1 MHAQRAGV
9 LALALCLAS
18 RLAVAEEAIAPAQPA
33 APIAAPADARIRVA
47 KIRFEIGEYLCE
59 WTEEA
64 FPEDGPTGTT
74 AATVASFLDF
84 APGTVLTENELG
96 SRCRASRLRLL
107 DSGFFFDAQITVIP
121 PSRYP
126 ERRTVLV
133 SVREGFTWRF
143 GGGDG
148 FALVG
153 QDNAAGRRRSWR
165 LILGWKADAASW
177 RDELCL
183 GLPLVL
189 GAEAGWA
196 SEGQEDFVATRRFFG
211 SAEIGY
217 RPHPELTVF
226 AEGSAALYEY
236 SGGSALATF
245 PGSAEA
251 LESGPLFGVE
261 AGMASRSKREN
272 GALKSRL
279 ETDNRAGAS
288 FLDGL
293 SYARARGQ
301 AVLALGAGR
310 FEAALLGAYGLNAG
324 ALFGSSFGAGNP
336 PFPLLFDLCATP
348 DRSVRSGYDHA
359 ELVADAFALGS
370 LELRW
375 NALSVPFSQLIV
387 MGVSPFAFVDLARTT
402 RGDSKGTFEALG
414 AGIRVGLDNPVFAF
428 FTFAYGWNPSGS
440 GRFSMTGSAGF

>member
-1 MHAQRAGV
+1 MHALRVAV
-9 LALALCLAS
+9 LALALSLCLS
-18 RLAVAEEAIAPAQPA
+18 SGLAA
-33 APIAAPADARIRVA
+33 AGQTIRVA
-47 KIRFEIGEYLCE
+47 KIRFEIGEHLGE

-64 FPEDGPTGTT
+64 FPEESPTGTK
-74 AATVASFLDF
+74 AATIASFLDF
-84 APGTVLTENELG
+84 APGSVLTEEELDA
-96 SRCRASRLRLL
+96 RCRASRLRLL

-153 QDNAAGRRRSWR
+153 QDNAAGKRRSWR
-165 LILGWKADAASW
+165 AILGWKADALSW
-177 RDELCL
+177 RDELAF

-196 SEGQEDFVATRRFFG
+196 SEGQADFVETRRFFG
-211 SAEIGY
+211 GAEIGY

-226 AEGSAALYEY
+226 AALDASLYGY
-236 SGGSALATF
+236 AGGSGLGLF

-251 LESGPLFGVE
+251 LESGPLLDLA
-261 AGMASRSKREN
+261 AGLISRSKRQN
-272 GALKSRL
+272 GSLKSRL
-279 ETDNRAGAS
+279 ETDNRAGLS
-288 FLDGL
+288 FLDGRGY
-293 SYARARGQ
+293 SRAEGR

-324 ALFGSSFGAGNP
+324 ALLGSAYGAGNP
-336 PFPLLFDLCATP
+336 PFPLLYDLYATP
-348 DRSVRSGYDHA
+348 DRSLRSGYAHA
-359 ELVADAFALGS
+359 ELMADAFAFGS

-375 NALSVPFSQLIV
+375 KALSIPFSQLVV
-387 MGVSPFAFVDLARTT
+387 MGLSPFAFADLARAT
-402 RGDSKGTFEALG
+402 RDGSARNFEAFG

-428 FTFAYGWNPSGS
+428 FTFAYGWNLSGS
-440 GRFSMTGSAGF
+440 GRFTMTGSAGF